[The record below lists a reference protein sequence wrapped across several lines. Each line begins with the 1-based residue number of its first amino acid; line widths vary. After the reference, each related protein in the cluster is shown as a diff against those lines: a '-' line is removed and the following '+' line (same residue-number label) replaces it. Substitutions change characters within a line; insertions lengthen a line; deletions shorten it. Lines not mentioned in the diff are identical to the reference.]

1 MQSIFSNLFSVFHVK
16 YVCKREFSTKKLLVD
31 QAISQKAILMLN
43 CFPLSELLY
52 IRAFGN
58 PLFCIG
64 VCHKARCSSFGCC
77 IQGCRLLQKSG
88 GGGNTNRLSIAASIL
103 YLCLQNLGGR
113 VPRPPR
119 WLRPWLLDGGFAS
132 PLQHQSVR
140 EDLMLLSRSGW

>member
-1 MQSIFSNLFSVFHVK
+1 MRSIFSNLFSVFHVK
-16 YVCKREFSTKKLLVD
+16 YVFQREFSTKKLLVD

-52 IRAFGN
+52 IKPSGILYSVSVCVTKRA
-58 PLFCIG
+58 
-64 VCHKARCSSFGCC
+64 V
-77 IQGCRLLQKSG
+77 RLLAAASRAVGCSKNLG
-88 GGGNTNRLSIAASIL
+88 EGGNTNRVSIAASIL

-140 EDLMLLSRSGW
+140 EDLMLLSRSGR